1 MGAVL
6 DNSNLNEA
14 QGWAA
19 SAVARQRNYF
29 ESGATRSY
37 AFRLRQLKK
46 LKEAIAQYQGQIQDA
61 LHADIGRPPFEAYI
75 EISTAIEDLKHLKNW
90 MKHATRNT
98 QHARAAVGAPFQG
111 ANRAQ
116 HGIDR
121 RAIRHFSVRQVSEN
135 ISHRKCFPRQ
145 GSGSRRERR
154 SYASLVVFSQFATDL
169 FQQFLLQILPGAL
182 HHGVEGGNHWRAD
195 QKRGEHAPHHRMP
208 Q

>member
-1 MGAVL
+1 MGEVL

-29 ESGATRSY
+29 ESGATRRY

-46 LKEAIAQYQGQIQDA
+46 LQEAIVQYQGQIQDA

-121 RAIRHFSVRQVSEN
+121 RAIRRFFSVRQVSEN
-135 ISHRKCFPRQ
+135 ISQRKCFPRQ

-154 SYASLVVFSQFATDL
+154 SYIGLVVLSQFSADS
-169 FQQFLLQILPGAL
+169 LQ
-182 HHGVEGGNHWRAD
+182 
-195 QKRGEHAPHHRMP
+195 
-208 Q
+208 

>member
-75 EISTAIEDLKHLKNW
+75 EISTAIEDLKHLK
-90 MKHATRNT
+90 HATRNT
-98 QHARAAVGAPFQG
+98 RVPLWEPPSRGRTVRSTASTEGRSGISACDRFQKIFRSGNVSLAKTRVRAASGAPTVALSFS
-111 ANRAQ
+111 
-116 HGIDR
+116 
-121 RAIRHFSVRQVSEN
+121 RHSPLIYFN
-135 ISHRKCFPRQ
+135 NFCFRY
-145 GSGSRRERR
+145 SRVLCTM
-154 SYASLVVFSQFATDL
+154 A
-169 FQQFLLQILPGAL
+169 
-182 HHGVEGGNHWRAD
+182 
-195 QKRGEHAPHHRMP
+195 
-208 Q
+208 

>member
-1 MGAVL
+1 MVGAVL

-46 LKEAIAQYQGQIQDA
+46 LQEAIVQYQGQIQDA

-98 QHARAAVGAPFQG
+98 QHATRACRCRSPLPGGEPCAARHRPKGDQAFQRATGFRKYFAAEMFPSPRLGFAPRAALLQWPCRFL
-111 ANRAQ
+111 
-116 HGIDR
+116 
-121 RAIRHFSVRQVSEN
+121 AIRH
-135 ISHRKCFPRQ
+135 
-145 GSGSRRERR
+145 
-154 SYASLVVFSQFATDL
+154 
-169 FQQFLLQILPGAL
+169 
-182 HHGVEGGNHWRAD
+182 
-195 QKRGEHAPHHRMP
+195 
-208 Q
+208 